1 MMRGTARLLSFGASA
16 VLALQAT
23 LARPVAGQGDGQVF
37 DSETGAAV
45 AGATLI
51 WSFGGETSA
60 HGCGSDS
67 HSAGEQVIAVVRD
80 GRFAVSP
87 QWGPSAC
94 ALVRAP
100 GYRER
105 AVAWDEGARAGWQI
119 ALVPDPLLLD
129 EVVAGAHGQSDRRSS
144 LAVPTATLGAERI
157 AALGAASVDRA
168 LAWVPGLE
176 TGVGAP
182 TGSEVRI
189 RGIGG
194 ARVLVLVDGHPAPG
208 ALIENRDLSRVST
221 TGVQRIEIVKGPLSS
236 SYGSDALAG
245 VVNVVTRA
253 PEPGF
258 RIFGRARWGGLGRR
272 GAELSA
278 GGGGRLRGV
287 ATAGWRQEDRVPGP
301 FGAGAGVESP
311 GPLARVWDLRTR
323 AEYEATARWRLGA
336 GVTFLRERQ
345 RWPVGGG
352 FNGFNDN
359 RALSGWFEARLNG
372 RAADGGDD
380 AAGSWTSTLFVQ
392 DYEHLYRSA
401 RGDNPV
407 ASPNQDPQRE
417 REARLTS
424 SYSVSL
430 GKHALVVGAEGARRA
445 VRSPDKL
452 IEEQVAD
459 RQAALFVRDQLEIG
473 GAVVT
478 AGSRLGWNSR
488 WGTHLSPSVGVT
500 RPLGRR
506 LRLRANIARGFRAPS
521 FKELAWNFA
530 NLGAGYVIQG
540 SADLLPE
547 SSWSA
552 SGGLEWTP
560 TSAVVASAELYSN
573 EIDDLIE
580 LALVGHTPAGLSIY
594 SPRNLS
600 AVAVQGFEVALRA
613 VTGAGAF
620 SAGYAFLDARSGDS
634 GTQLNRRSRHSGQVR
649 GMWVVDS
656 PVGARLDAGVRIVG
670 EAPIVGIGG
679 MSTEVQERFASV
691 DAQLAVDLW
700 ARLALSV
707 GADNLLD
714 ARPEGWQSL
723 VGRRFRVGVV
733 LLRPRTPPQPHPKTR
748 H

>member
-1 MMRGTARLLSFGASA
+1 MMRGTARLLPFGASA
-16 VLALQAT
+16 VLAVQAT
-23 LARPVAGQGDGQVF
+23 LARPVAGQGDGQVI
-37 DSETGAAV
+37 DRDTGAAV

-51 WSFGGETSA
+51 WSFGGEASA
-60 HGCGSDS
+60 HGCGSDL
-67 HSAGEQVIAVVRD
+67 HGAGEKVVAVARD
-80 GRFAVSP
+80 GRFSVSP
-87 QWGPSAC
+87 EWGPGAC

-105 AVAWDEGARAGWQI
+105 AVAWDEGARVGWRI
-119 ALVPDPLLLD
+119 ALAPDAILL
-129 EVVAGAHGQSDRRSS
+129 EVVVAGAHGQSDRRSS
-144 LAVPTATLGAERI
+144 LAVPTATIGAERI
-157 AALGAASVDRA
+157 AALGTASVDRA

-194 ARVLVLVDGHPAPG
+194 ARVLVLLDGHPAPG
-208 ALIENRDLSRVST
+208 ALIENRDLGRIST
-221 TGVQRIEIVKGPLSS
+221 TAVQRVEIVKGPLSS

-253 PEPGF
+253 PEPGL

-272 GAELSA
+272 DAELSA
-278 GGGGRLRGV
+278 GGGGRLRAV

-301 FGAGAGVESP
+301 FGTGAGVESP
-311 GPLARVWDLRTR
+311 GPLARVWDMRTR

-336 GVTFLRERQ
+336 GATFLRERQ

-359 RALSGWFEARLNG
+359 RGISGWLDARLAG
-372 RAADGGDD
+372 RAGDGGG
-380 AAGSWTSTLFVQ
+380 AAGSWTSTLFLQ

-401 RGDNPV
+401 RGANPV
-407 ASPNQDPQRE
+407 ASPGENPQWE

-424 SYSVSL
+424 SYSINL
-430 GKHALVVGAEGARRA
+430 GKHTLVVGAEGARRT

-452 IEEQVAD
+452 AEEQAAD
-459 RQAALFVRDQLEIG
+459 RQAALFVREQLEVS

-478 AGSRLGWNSR
+478 AGARLGWNSR
-488 WGTHLSPSVGVT
+488 WGTHLSPSLGAT

-506 LRLRANIARGFRAPS
+506 LRLRVNIAKGFRAPS

-530 NLGAGYVIQG
+530 NLGAGYIIRG

-552 SGGLEWTP
+552 SGGVEWTP
-560 TSAVVASAELYSN
+560 ASAVVASAELYSN

-580 LALVGHTPAGLSIY
+580 LVLAGHTPAGLSIY

-600 AVAVQGFEVALRA
+600 SVAVQGFEAALRA
-613 VTGAGAF
+613 ITGAGAF
-620 SAGYAFLDARSGDS
+620 SAGYAYLDAHSRDSARSRDS
-634 GTQLNRRSRHSGQVR
+634 GAPLSRRSRHSGQLR
-649 GMWVVDS
+649 GMWWVDT

-670 EAPIVGIGG
+670 EAPIVGIDGT
-679 MSTEVQERFASV
+679 STDVQERLASV

-700 ARLALSV
+700 AGLVLSLGV
-707 GADNLLD
+707 DNLLD

-723 VGRRFRVGVV
+723 VERRFRVGVEV
-733 LLRPRTPPQPHPKTR
+733 GERR
-748 H
+748 

>member
-1 MMRGTARLLSFGASA
+1 MMRGTARLLRFGAGA
-16 VLALQAT
+16 VLAVQVA
-23 LARPVAGQGDGQVF
+23 LARPVAGQGDGQVL
-37 DSETGAAV
+37 DRETGAAV

-51 WSFGGETSA
+51 WSSGGEASA

-67 HSAGEQVIAVVRD
+67 RGAVERVIAVVRD
-80 GRFAVSP
+80 GRFSVSP
-87 QWGPSAC
+87 EWGPDAC

-105 AVAWDEGARAGWQI
+105 VVAWDEGVRVGWRI
-119 ALVPDPLLLD
+119 ALSPDPLLLD
-129 EVVAGAHGQSDRRSS
+129 DVVAGAHGQGDRRSS
-144 LAVPTATLGAERI
+144 LAVSTATIGAERI
-157 AALGAASVDRA
+157 AALGATSVDRA

-194 ARVLVLVDGHPAPG
+194 ARVLVLIDGHPAPG

-221 TGVQRIEIVKGPLSS
+221 TAVQRVEIVKGPLSS

-258 RIFGRARWGGLGRR
+258 RVFGRARWGGLGRR
-272 GAELSA
+272 DAELSA

-301 FGAGAGVESP
+301 FGAGAGVESL
-311 GPLARVWDLRTR
+311 GPLARVWDLKTR
-323 AEYEATARWRLGA
+323 ADYEATERWRLSA

-359 RALSGWFEARLNG
+359 RGLSGWFDARLTG
-372 RAADGGDD
+372 RAADGGD
-380 AAGSWTSTLFVQ
+380 AGGSWTSTLFLQ

-401 RGDNPV
+401 RGANPV
-407 ASPNQDPQRE
+407 ATRSPWMNPDEDPQRE
-417 REARLTS
+417 REARVTS
-424 SYSVSL
+424 SYSVGL
-430 GKHALVVGAEGARRA
+430 GKHTLVVGAEGTRRS

-452 IEEQVAD
+452 TEEQVAD
-459 RQAALFVRDQLEIG
+459 RQAAFFVRDQLEMG
-473 GAVVT
+473 DAVVT
-478 AGSRLGWNSR
+478 AGARLGWNSR

-506 LRLRANIARGFRAPS
+506 LRLRANIARGYRAPS
-521 FKELAWNFA
+521 FKELAWSFA

-547 SSWSA
+547 SSWSL
-552 SGGLEWTP
+552 SGGVEWTP
-560 TSAVVASAELYSN
+560 TSALVASAELYSN

-580 LALVGHTPAGLSIY
+580 LALAGHTPAGFSIY

-600 AVAVQGFEVALRA
+600 AVAVQGFEVALRTI
-613 VTGAGAF
+613 TGAGAF
-620 SAGYAFLDARSGDS
+620 SAGYAFLDAHSRDS
-634 GTQLNRRSRHSGQVR
+634 GTQLNRRSRHSGQLR

-656 PVGARLDAGVRIVG
+656 PVGARLDAGVRVVG

-679 MSTEVQERFASV
+679 ISTEVQERLVSV
-691 DAQLAVDLW
+691 DAQLAVELW
-700 ARLALSV
+700 AGLALSL

-723 VGRRFRVGVV
+723 VERRFRVGVEV
-733 LLRPRTPPQPHPKTR
+733 GERR
-748 H
+748 